1 MQISRNPKTR
11 FLHSD
16 LNTTDMGTH
25 LFKAFTTTV
34 IFFAGLVMFDY
45 IFFHELRVDK
55 KWIIVTVGFFI
66 YDLTSRI
73 YKEKKLKKA
82 NRYSLVV
89 AAECKDTESAD
100 IICRMLEANDI
111 KAMVVEKKSAI
122 YIKDSNL
129 TAPVQVQVCGV
140 DLEKALKI
148 ING

>member
-1 MQISRNPKTR
+1 
-11 FLHSD
+11 
-16 LNTTDMGTH
+16 MGTH

-34 IFFAGLVMFDY
+34 IFFAGLVTLDY

-89 AAECKDTESAD
+89 VAECKDTESAD

-111 KAMVVEKKSAI
+111 KAIVVEKNSAI

-140 DLEKALKI
+140 NLDKALKI